1 MSFQTTVDSINEM
14 KAELE
19 RATGVTT
26 VENPDG
32 TTSSV
37 PGEFSC
43 ERLEL
48 LLDEHVS
55 AVTDVLDEKTAEI
68 AEIMSKYAPIMSIPS
83 DPLKIIGW
91 AKKVVT
97 GMVDP
102 QLAAAIQLAIEMAQ
116 LAGALASL
124 ASAVAN
130 AATRL
135 ADCIESEIRGALD
148 DITNSLM
155 ENATSL
161 FNQATSIYEDI
172 RNDALDQLGY
182 NELLSLSA
190 DVQAQIGEL
199 DTALADIGDAT
210 TSLQDSIDDLDDI
223 QIPA

>member
-1 MSFQTTVDSINEM
+1 MSFQTTVDSINQM

-19 RATGVTT
+19 RATAVTT
-26 VENPDG
+26 VEKPDG
-32 TTSSV
+32 TSESV

-55 AVTDVLDEKTAEI
+55 AVTNVLDGKTAEI
-68 AEIMSKYAPIMSIPS
+68 AAIMSKYAPILSIPS

-102 QLAAAIQLAIEMAQ
+102 QLSAAIKLATELAQ
-116 LAGALASL
+116 LAGALADL

-135 ADCIESEIRGALD
+135 ADCIESEIRSALD
-148 DITNSLM
+148 GITDSLM
-155 ENATSL
+155 QNATSL

-172 RNDALDQLGY
+172 RDDALDQLNY
-182 NELLSLSA
+182 NELLALST
-190 DVQAQIGEL
+190 DVQTQIGEL
-199 DTALADIGDAT
+199 DTALTDIGDTT
-210 TSLQDSIDDLDDI
+210 TSIQNSINGLTAI

>member
-55 AVTDVLDEKTAEI
+55 AVTDVLDAKTAEI
-68 AEIMSKYAPIMSIPS
+68 AAIMSKYAPIMSIPS

-102 QLAAAIQLAIEMAQ
+102 QLSAAIQLATEMAQ

-148 DITNSLM
+148 DITDSLM
-155 ENATSL
+155 ANATSL
-161 FNQATSIYEDI
+161 FDQATSIYEDI
-172 RNDALDQLGY
+172 RDDALDQLGY
-182 NELLSLSA
+182 NELLSLST

-210 TSLQDSIDDLDDI
+210 TNIQDSIDDLTAI